1 MPSATHEAI
10 QRLQRACAP
19 VLDPAGF
26 IAGEQAEPR
35 YCTDWSG
42 GQGRPLAVL
51 RPRDPPQTAALL
63 RILHGLRQPLVVQG
77 GMTGLVGACVPQPG
91 EVVLSM
97 ERLRTI
103 ESFDT
108 SAGTLT
114 VQAGVP
120 LETVQQHVEAR
131 GWMFPVDIGSRG
143 SCQIGGIIATNAGGN
158 RVLRHG
164 MTRQSVLGLEVV
176 LADGTV
182 LSRMGQALKDNAG
195 YDLKHSFIGSEGTL
209 GVITRAVLALQPL
222 PATRL
227 SALVSVEGFD
237 SVLQLLALCRQQLGA
252 GLCSFEVMWRDYFD
266 AVTVDLALGR
276 SPFAAAG
283 THLVL
288 VEFMGN
294 RPDAD
299 GTTFEAALE
308 AALQQIASAQAVLAQ
323 SLAEAA
329 QLWAI
334 RDAAGEAARA
344 IGPWAG
350 FDVSLPLRHM
360 ASWVTEV
367 HAQLHRDGFHEIQT
381 YGHLGDGNLHL
392 VVGRVRSRAAKE
404 QVADLVHRTIGAL
417 GGSISGEHGIGIS
430 KKHHLGYC
438 RSDAEIA
445 LMRRMKQTLD
455 PHQLLNRGRVIDLP
469 ATTS

>member
-1 MPSATHEAI
+1 LTTPEAFE
-10 QRLQRACAP
+10 RLQHACTP
-19 VLDPAGF
+19 VLDAAGF
-26 IAGEQAEPR
+26 MAGEQAEPR

-42 GQGRPLAVL
+42 GTGRPLAVL
-51 RPRDPPQTAALL
+51 RPRDPQETARLL
-63 RILHGLRQPLVVQG
+63 RILHGLRQPLVIQG

-91 EVVLSM
+91 EVVLSL
-97 ERLRTI
+97 ERLRSI
-103 ESFDT
+103 EAFDAQ
-108 SAGTLT
+108 AGTLT

-120 LETVQQHVEAR
+120 LETVQQYAEAR

-176 LADGTV
+176 LSDGTV

-195 YDLKHSFIGSEGTL
+195 YDLKHNFIGSEGTL
-209 GVITRAVLALQPL
+209 GVITRAVLVLQPL
-222 PATRL
+222 PATHL
-227 SALVSVEGFD
+227 TALVSVNGFD
-237 SVLQLLALCRQQLGA
+237 SVRKLLSLCRQRLGA

-266 AVTVDLALGR
+266 AVTVGLATGR
-276 SPFAAAG
+276 SPFEEPG
-283 THLVL
+283 THLIL

-294 RPDAD
+294 TPDTDTA
-299 GTTFEAALE
+299 TFEAAMEVALE
-308 AALQQIASAQAVLAQ
+308 QLPSAQIVLAQ

-350 FDVSLPLRHM
+350 FDVSLSPDHMERWVQAVHDQLR
-360 ASWVTEV
+360 
-367 HAQLHRDGFHEIQT
+367 RDGYDALQT

-392 VVGRVRSRAAKE
+392 VIGHVHGAGARE
-404 QVADLVHRTIGAL
+404 QVADLVHRSIGAL

-445 LMRRMKQTLD
+445 MMRSLKQTLD
-455 PHQLLNRGRVIDLP
+455 PRQLLNRGRVIDLP
-469 ATTS
+469 ATL